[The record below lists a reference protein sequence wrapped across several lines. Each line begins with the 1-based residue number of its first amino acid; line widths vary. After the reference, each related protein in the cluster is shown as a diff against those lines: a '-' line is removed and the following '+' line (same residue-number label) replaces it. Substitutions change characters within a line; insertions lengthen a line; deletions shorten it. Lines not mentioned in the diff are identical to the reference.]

1 MDHLRD
7 EATFLPFFHE
17 LIFAAITTALGFLE
31 LFCNVSKADLQQDDV
46 NHIPVVQLLYLDA
59 GTSITS
65 PPKLPYMC
73 LDRIAEWQRGS
84 SLDFKLAHFE

>member
-7 EATFLPFFHE
+7 EVTFLPFFHE

-65 PPKLPYMC
+65 PLKLPYIYNVC
-73 LDRIAEWQRGS
+73 LDGIMMFT
-84 SLDFKLAHFE
+84 LLHIVT

>member
-46 NHIPVVQLLYLDA
+46 NHIPVVQLLYGHQHYQSTKVA
-59 GTSITS
+59 IYVFGQNCR
-65 PPKLPYMC
+65 MAE
-73 LDRIAEWQRGS
+73 RIIFR
-84 SLDFKLAHFE
+84 L